1 MRKNWL
7 VISIVLIAMLSAFLH
22 AQITRLVFLEDFGGN
37 EATDPAVSPS
47 GTPGVVNY
55 RYNNKSESYSG
66 YYSVRKSRYHGSWH
80 YMDDHTVEN
89 DLERGYLMYVD
100 ANNNEIFYLK
110 DIEIGCSRDLTFG
123 VWAVNVNTYQQTH
136 DNWAKP
142 ILEFK
147 VTDYYTGDTLI
158 LKQTGEIHVDKVNVS
173 ALESATW
180 IHYTAKGT
188 IPKGVNKIHFEM
200 LTKQHAYLGG
210 DFAIDDIEIF
220 VDEPDNFVLSDMDAC
235 SNEELT
241 IKAPDIDYKSWFGD
255 DIYYTWEK
263 LSDDGTSWTTV
274 GYDKDLALGK
284 PDATMNGKYRMSANC
299 STDLF
304 CIVHSDTMT
313 LKVIETKDS
322 TINKKICRGETYS
335 FNGQEIKE
343 SGVYTYKTKSIIT
356 GCDSTVTL
364 NMDVI
369 EPKDSTINEKICQ
382 GETYSFNGQDIKK
395 RGVYTY
401 TTKSLI
407 TGCDSIVT
415 LNLEVIDLKDS
426 IINEKICRGETYTFN
441 GQNITESGIYTY
453 ITKSLIT
460 GCDSIVALVMNVIEP
475 KDSIINEKICRGE
488 TYSFNGQNIT
498 EGGVYTYKT
507 KSLIT
512 GCDSIVTLNM
522 DVIEPKD
529 STIDERMCKGETY
542 SFNGQEITES
552 GVYTYIT
559 KSLITGCDSIVTLNM
574 DVIEPKDSTIDE
586 RMCKGETYS
595 FNGQEIT
602 ESGVYTYITKSF
614 ITGCDSIVT
623 LNMDVIEPDETEITM
638 LMPQD
643 GFYEWEGDVYRKPGT
658 YKKMLK
664 NQFGCDS
671 LVVLTLD
678 ANPTVHVN
686 IPEGFSPNDDGIN
699 DTFVIQG
706 IENYADNRIRIFNRW
721 GNKVYEASPYRNDW
735 DGRNHEGGN
744 VGSDKLP
751 VGTYYYLLWLRKND
765 SPKKGYIYLNR

>member
-1 MRKNWL
+1 MHTTHRFFITLQNKPHADMKRTRI
-7 VISIVLIAMLSAFLH
+7 VILIALTTILAAFLH
-22 AQITRLVFLEDFGGN
+22 AQTTRLVFLEDFGGN

-47 GTPGVVNY
+47 GIPGVVNY
-55 RYNNKSESYSG
+55 RYNKNSESYSG
-66 YYSVRKSRYHGSWH
+66 YYSVRKSRYHSSWH
-80 YMDDHTVEN
+80 YMDDHTIEG
-89 DLERGYLMYVD
+89 DRERGYLMYVD
-100 ANNNEIFYLK
+100 ADDKEVFYIK
-110 DIEIGCSRDLTFG
+110 DLDIGCSRDLTFS
-123 VWAVNVNTYQQTH
+123 VWAINVNTYQQTH
-136 DNWAKP
+136 DKWAKP

-173 ALESATW
+173 ASESATW

-188 IPKGVNKIHFEM
+188 IPKGVSKIHFEM
-200 LTKQHAYLGG
+200 QTKQHAYLGG

-263 LSDDGTSWTTV
+263 LSDNGTSWTTV

-322 TINKKICRGETYS
+322 TINEKICRGETYA
-335 FNGQEIKE
+335 FNGQEITE
-343 SGVYTYKTKSIIT
+343 SGIYTYK
-356 GCDSTVTL
+356 
-364 NMDVI
+364 
-369 EPKDSTINEKICQ
+369 
-382 GETYSFNGQDIKK
+382 
-395 RGVYTY
+395 
-401 TTKSLI
+401 TKSLI

-441 GQNITESGIYTY
+441 GQNITES
-453 ITKSLIT
+453 
-460 GCDSIVALVMNVIEP
+460 
-475 KDSIINEKICRGE
+475 
-488 TYSFNGQNIT
+488 
-498 EGGVYTYKT
+498 GVYTYKT

-552 GVYTYIT
+552 GVYTYII
-559 KSLITGCDSIVTLNM
+559 KSL
-574 DVIEPKDSTIDE
+574 
-586 RMCKGETYS
+586 
-595 FNGQEIT
+595 
-602 ESGVYTYITKSF
+602 

-638 LMPQD
+638 LMPKD
-643 GFYEWEGDVYRKPGT
+643 GFYEWEGDLYRKPGT
-658 YKKMLK
+658 YKKLLK

-678 ANPTVHVN
+678 ANPTAHVN

-721 GNKVYEASPYRNDW
+721 GNMVYEASPYRNNW

-751 VGTYYYLLWLRKND
+751 VGTYYYLLWLHKND

>member
-1 MRKNWL
+1 MHTTHRFFITLQNKPHADMKRTRI
-7 VISIVLIAMLSAFLH
+7 VILIALTTILAAFLH
-22 AQITRLVFLEDFGGN
+22 EQTTRLVFLEDFGGN

-47 GTPGVVNY
+47 GIPGVVNY
-55 RYNNKSESYSG
+55 RYNKNSESYSG
-66 YYSVRKSRYHGSWH
+66 YYSVRKSRYHSSWH
-80 YMDDHTVEN
+80 YMDDHTIEG
-89 DLERGYLMYVD
+89 DRERGYLMYVD
-100 ANNNEIFYLK
+100 ADDKEVFYIK
-110 DIEIGCSRDLTFG
+110 DLDIGCSRDLTFS
-123 VWAVNVNTYQQTH
+123 VWAINVNTYQQTH

-173 ALESATW
+173 ASESATW

-263 LSDDGTSWTTV
+263 LSDNGTSWTTV

-322 TINKKICRGETYS
+322 TINKKICRGETYA

-369 EPKDSTINEKICQ
+369 EPKDSTINEKIC
-382 GETYSFNGQDIKK
+382 
-395 RGVYTY
+395 
-401 TTKSLI
+401 
-407 TGCDSIVT
+407 
-415 LNLEVIDLKDS
+415 
-426 IINEKICRGETYTFN
+426 RGETYTFN
-441 GQNITESGIYTY
+441 GQNITE
-453 ITKSLIT
+453 K
-460 GCDSIVALVMNVIEP
+460 
-475 KDSIINEKICRGE
+475 
-488 TYSFNGQNIT
+488 
-498 EGGVYTYKT
+498 GVYTYIT

-522 DVIEPKD
+522 DVIETKD
-529 STIDERMCKGETY
+529 STINEKICRGETY

-574 DVIEPKDSTIDE
+574 DVIEP
-586 RMCKGETYS
+586 
-595 FNGQEIT
+595 
-602 ESGVYTYITKSF
+602 
-614 ITGCDSIVT
+614 
-623 LNMDVIEPDETEITM
+623 DETEITM

-643 GFYEWEGDVYRKPGT
+643 GFYEWEGDLYRKPGT

-678 ANPTVHVN
+678 ANPTAHVN

-721 GNKVYEASPYRNDW
+721 GNKVYEASPYRNNW

-744 VGSDKLP
+744 VGSDKLS

>member
-1 MRKNWL
+1 MKNIRF
-7 VISIVLIAMLSAFLH
+7 VILIALTAILAAFLH
-22 AQITRLVFLEDFGGN
+22 AQTTRLVFLEDFGGN

-100 ANNNEIFYLK
+100 ADDKEVFYIK
-110 DIEIGCSRDLTFG
+110 DLDIGCSRDLTFG

-158 LKQTGEIHVDKVNVS
+158 LKKTGEIHVDKVNVS
-173 ALESATW
+173 ASESATW

-210 DFAIDDIEIF
+210 DFAIDDIEIY

-274 GYDKDLALGK
+274 GNDKDLALGK

-304 CIVHSDTMT
+304 CIAHSDTMT
-313 LKVIETKDS
+313 LKVIET
-322 TINKKICRGETYS
+322 
-335 FNGQEIKE
+335 
-343 SGVYTYKTKSIIT
+343 
-356 GCDSTVTL
+356 
-364 NMDVI
+364 
-369 EPKDSTINEKICQ
+369 KDSTINEKICQ
-382 GETYSFNGQDIKK
+382 GETYSFNGQDIKES
-395 RGVYTY
+395 GVYTY
-401 TTKSLI
+401 KTKSII

-415 LNLEVIDLKDS
+415 LNMD
-426 IINEKICRGETYTFN
+426 
-441 GQNITESGIYTY
+441 
-453 ITKSLIT
+453 
-460 GCDSIVALVMNVIEP
+460 VIEP
-475 KDSIINEKICRGE
+475 KDSVIDERICRGE
-488 TYSFNGQNIT
+488 TYSFNGQEIT

-522 DVIEPKD
+522 SVIEPKD
-529 STIDERMCKGETY
+529 STIDEKICRGETY
-542 SFNGQEITES
+542 TFNGQEITES
-552 GVYTYIT
+552 GVYTYT
-559 KSLITGCDSIVTLNM
+559 
-574 DVIEPKDSTIDE
+574 
-586 RMCKGETYS
+586 
-595 FNGQEIT
+595 
-602 ESGVYTYITKSF
+602 TKSF

-643 GFYEWEGDVYRKPGT
+643 GFYEWEGDVYRQPGT

-721 GNKVYEASPYRNDW
+721 GNKVYEASPYRNNW

>member
-1 MRKNWL
+1 MKNIRF
-7 VISIVLIAMLSAFLH
+7 VISIALTAILAAFLH
-22 AQITRLVFLEDFGGN
+22 AQTTRLVFLEDFGGN

-80 YMDDHTVEN
+80 YMDDHTIEG
-89 DLERGYLMYVD
+89 DRERGYLMYVD
-100 ANNNEIFYLK
+100 ADDKEVFYIK
-110 DIEIGCSRDLTFG
+110 DLDIGCSRDLTFG
-123 VWAVNVNTYQQTH
+123 VWAINVNTYQQTY

-173 ALESATW
+173 ASESATW

-210 DFAIDDIEIF
+210 DFAVDDIEIY
-220 VDEPDNFVLSDMDAC
+220 VDEPDNFVLSDIDAC

-304 CIVHSDTMT
+304 CIAHSDTMT

-322 TINKKICRGETYS
+322 TINEKICRGETYS
-335 FNGQEIKE
+335 FNGQNITEK
-343 SGVYTYKTKSIIT
+343 GVYTYKTKSIIT

-369 EPKDSTINEKICQ
+369 EPKDSTINEKICR
-382 GETYSFNGQDIKK
+382 GETYSFNGQDITES
-395 RGVYTY
+395 GVYTY
-401 TTKSLI
+401 KTKSLI

-415 LNLEVIDLKDS
+415 LNMS
-426 IINEKICRGETYTFN
+426 
-441 GQNITESGIYTY
+441 
-453 ITKSLIT
+453 
-460 GCDSIVALVMNVIEP
+460 VIEP
-475 KDSIINEKICRGE
+475 KDSTIDERMCKGE
-488 TYSFNGQNIT
+488 TYSFNGQEIT
-498 EGGVYTYKT
+498 ESGVYTYKT

-529 STIDERMCKGETY
+529 STIDERMCQGETY
-542 SFNGQEITES
+542 SFNGQNITES
-552 GVYTYIT
+552 GVYTYTT
-559 KSLITGCDSIVTLNM
+559 KSLV
-574 DVIEPKDSTIDE
+574 
-586 RMCKGETYS
+586 
-595 FNGQEIT
+595 
-602 ESGVYTYITKSF
+602 
-614 ITGCDSIVT
+614 TGCDSIVT

-643 GFYEWEGDVYRKPGT
+643 SFYEWEGDVYRQPGT

-721 GNKVYEASPYRNDW
+721 GNKVYEASPYRNNW

>member
-1 MRKNWL
+1 
-7 VISIVLIAMLSAFLH
+7 
-22 AQITRLVFLEDFGGN
+22 
-37 EATDPAVSPS
+37 
-47 GTPGVVNY
+47 
-55 RYNNKSESYSG
+55 
-66 YYSVRKSRYHGSWH
+66 
-80 YMDDHTVEN
+80 
-89 DLERGYLMYVD
+89 
-100 ANNNEIFYLK
+100 
-110 DIEIGCSRDLTFG
+110 
-123 VWAVNVNTYQQTH
+123 
-136 DNWAKP
+136 
-142 ILEFK
+142 
-147 VTDYYTGDTLI
+147 
-158 LKQTGEIHVDKVNVS
+158 
-173 ALESATW
+173 
-180 IHYTAKGT
+180 
-188 IPKGVNKIHFEM
+188 
-200 LTKQHAYLGG
+200 
-210 DFAIDDIEIF
+210 
-220 VDEPDNFVLSDMDAC
+220 
-235 SNEELT
+235 
-241 IKAPDIDYKSWFGD
+241 
-255 DIYYTWEK
+255 
-263 LSDDGTSWTTV
+263 
-274 GYDKDLALGK
+274 
-284 PDATMNGKYRMSANC
+284 MS
-299 STDLF
+299 
-304 CIVHSDTMT
+304 
-313 LKVIETKDS
+313 
-322 TINKKICRGETYS
+322 
-335 FNGQEIKE
+335 
-343 SGVYTYKTKSIIT
+343 
-356 GCDSTVTL
+356 
-364 NMDVI
+364 VI

-475 KDSIINEKICRGE
+475 KDSTINEKICR
-488 TYSFNGQNIT
+488 
-498 EGGVYTYKT
+498 
-507 KSLIT
+507 
-512 GCDSIVTLNM
+512 
-522 DVIEPKD
+522 
-529 STIDERMCKGETY
+529 GETY

-552 GVYTYIT
+552 GVYTYKT

-643 GFYEWEGDVYRKPGT
+643 GFYEWEGDLYRKPGT

-721 GNKVYEASPYRNDW
+721 GNKVYEASPYRNNW

>member
-1 MRKNWL
+1 MHTTHRFFITLQNKPHADMKRTRI
-7 VISIVLIAMLSAFLH
+7 VILIALTTILAAFLH
-22 AQITRLVFLEDFGGN
+22 AQTTRLVFLEDFGGN

-47 GTPGVVNY
+47 GIPGVVNY
-55 RYNNKSESYSG
+55 RYNKNSESYSG
-66 YYSVRKSRYHGSWH
+66 YYSVRKSRYHSSWH
-80 YMDDHTVEN
+80 YMDDHTIEG
-89 DLERGYLMYVD
+89 DRERGYLMYVD
-100 ANNNEIFYLK
+100 ADDKEVFYIK
-110 DIEIGCSRDLTFG
+110 DLDIGCSRDLTFS
-123 VWAVNVNTYQQTH
+123 VWAINVNTYQQTH

-147 VTDYYTGDTLI
+147 GTDYYTGDTLI

-173 ALESATW
+173 ASESATW

-188 IPKGVNKIHFEM
+188 IPKGVSKIHFEM

-263 LSDDGTSWTTV
+263 LSDNGTSWTTV
-274 GYDKDLALGK
+274 SYDQDLSLGK

-322 TINKKICRGETYS
+322 TINKKICRGETYA

-369 EPKDSTINEKICQ
+369 EPKDSTINEKICR
-382 GETYSFNGQDIKK
+382 GETYTFNGQNITEK
-395 RGVYTY
+395 GVYTY

-407 TGCDSIVT
+407 TGCDSIVA

-460 GCDSIVALVMNVIEP
+460 GCDSIV
-475 KDSIINEKICRGE
+475 
-488 TYSFNGQNIT
+488 
-498 EGGVYTYKT
+498 
-507 KSLIT
+507 
-512 GCDSIVTLNM
+512 TLNM
-522 DVIEPKD
+522 DVIETKD
-529 STIDERMCKGETY
+529 STINEKICR
-542 SFNGQEITES
+542 
-552 GVYTYIT
+552 
-559 KSLITGCDSIVTLNM
+559 
-574 DVIEPKDSTIDE
+574 
-586 RMCKGETYS
+586 GETYS

-678 ANPTVHVN
+678 ANPTAHVN

-721 GNKVYEASPYRNDW
+721 GNKVYEASPYRNNW

-751 VGTYYYLLWLRKND
+751 VGTYYYLLWLHKND

>member
-1 MRKNWL
+1 M
-7 VISIVLIAMLSAFLH
+7 IALTTILAAFLH
-22 AQITRLVFLEDFGGN
+22 AQTTRLVFLEDFGGN

-47 GTPGVVNY
+47 GIPGVVNY
-55 RYNNKSESYSG
+55 RYNKNSESYSG
-66 YYSVRKSRYHGSWH
+66 YYSVRKSRYHSSWH
-80 YMDDHTVEN
+80 YMDDHTIEG
-89 DLERGYLMYVD
+89 DRERGYLMYVD
-100 ANNNEIFYLK
+100 ADDKEVFYIK
-110 DIEIGCSRDLTFG
+110 DLDIGCSRDLTFS
-123 VWAVNVNTYQQTH
+123 VWAINVNTYQQTH

-173 ALESATW
+173 ASESATW

-188 IPKGVNKIHFEM
+188 IPKGVSKIHFEM

-274 GYDKDLALGK
+274 SYDQDLSLGK

-322 TINKKICRGETYS
+322 TINKKICRGETYA

-356 GCDSTVTL
+356 GCDST
-364 NMDVI
+364 
-369 EPKDSTINEKICQ
+369 
-382 GETYSFNGQDIKK
+382 
-395 RGVYTY
+395 
-401 TTKSLI
+401 
-407 TGCDSIVT
+407 
-415 LNLEVIDLKDS
+415 
-426 IINEKICRGETYTFN
+426 
-441 GQNITESGIYTY
+441 
-453 ITKSLIT
+453 
-460 GCDSIVALVMNVIEP
+460 
-475 KDSIINEKICRGE
+475 
-488 TYSFNGQNIT
+488 
-498 EGGVYTYKT
+498 
-507 KSLIT
+507 
-512 GCDSIVTLNM
+512 VTLNM

-559 KSLITGCDSIVTLNM
+559 KSL
-574 DVIEPKDSTIDE
+574 
-586 RMCKGETYS
+586 
-595 FNGQEIT
+595 
-602 ESGVYTYITKSF
+602 

-678 ANPTVHVN
+678 ANPTAHVN

-721 GNKVYEASPYRNDW
+721 GNKVYEASPYRNNW

-744 VGSDKLP
+744 VGSDKLS

>member
-1 MRKNWL
+1 MKRTRI
-7 VISIVLIAMLSAFLH
+7 VILIALTTILAAFLH
-22 AQITRLVFLEDFGGN
+22 AQTTRLVFLEDFGGN

-55 RYNNKSESYSG
+55 RYNKNSESYSG
-66 YYSVRKSRYHGSWH
+66 YYSVRKSRYHSSWH
-80 YMDDHTVEN
+80 YMDDHTVEG
-89 DLERGYLMYVD
+89 DRERGYLMYVD
-100 ANNNEIFYLK
+100 ADDKEVFYIK
-110 DIEIGCSRDLTFG
+110 DLDIGCSRDLTFG
-123 VWAVNVNTYQQTH
+123 VWAINVNTYQQTH

-173 ALESATW
+173 ASESATW

-263 LSDDGTSWTTV
+263 LSDNGTSWTTV

-343 SGVYTYKTKSIIT
+343 SGVYTYKTKS
-356 GCDSTVTL
+356 
-364 NMDVI
+364 
-369 EPKDSTINEKICQ
+369 
-382 GETYSFNGQDIKK
+382 
-395 RGVYTY
+395 
-401 TTKSLI
+401 
-407 TGCDSIVT
+407 
-415 LNLEVIDLKDS
+415 
-426 IINEKICRGETYTFN
+426 
-441 GQNITESGIYTY
+441 
-453 ITKSLIT
+453 
-460 GCDSIVALVMNVIEP
+460 
-475 KDSIINEKICRGE
+475 
-488 TYSFNGQNIT
+488 
-498 EGGVYTYKT
+498 
-507 KSLIT
+507 LIT

-574 DVIEPKDSTIDE
+574 DVIEP
-586 RMCKGETYS
+586 
-595 FNGQEIT
+595 
-602 ESGVYTYITKSF
+602 
-614 ITGCDSIVT
+614 
-623 LNMDVIEPDETEITM
+623 DETEITM

-658 YKKMLK
+658 YKKMQK

-671 LVVLTLD
+671 IVTLTLD
-678 ANPTVHVN
+678 ANPTAHVN

-721 GNKVYEASPYRNDW
+721 GNKVYEASPYRNNW

>member
-1 MRKNWL
+1 MKNIRF
-7 VISIVLIAMLSAFLH
+7 VISIALTAILAAFLH
-22 AQITRLVFLEDFGGN
+22 AQTTRLVFLEDFGGN
-37 EATDPAVSPS
+37 ETTDPGVSPS

-55 RYNNKSESYSG
+55 TYNTASQSYSG
-66 YYSVRKSRYHGSWH
+66 HYSIRKSRYHSSWH
-80 YMDDHTVEN
+80 YMDDHTLEG
-89 DLERGYLMYVD
+89 DRERGYLMYVD
-100 ANNNEIFYLK
+100 ADDKEVFYIK
-110 DIEIGCSRDLTFG
+110 DLDIGCSRDLTFG
-123 VWAVNVNTYQQTH
+123 VWAINVNTYQQTG
-136 DNWAKP
+136 DSWAKP

-158 LKQTGEIHVDKVNVS
+158 LKQTGEIHVEKVNVS
-173 ALESATW
+173 ASESATW

-210 DFAIDDIEIF
+210 DFAVDDIEIF
-220 VDEPDNFVLSDMDAC
+220 VDQPDNFVLSDMSAC

-274 GYDKDLALGK
+274 GYDQDLSLGK
-284 PDATMNGKYRMSANC
+284 PDATMNDKYRMSANC

-322 TINKKICRGETYS
+322 TI
-335 FNGQEIKE
+335 
-343 SGVYTYKTKSIIT
+343 
-356 GCDSTVTL
+356 D
-364 NMDVI
+364 
-369 EPKDSTINEKICQ
+369 
-382 GETYSFNGQDIKK
+382 
-395 RGVYTY
+395 
-401 TTKSLI
+401 
-407 TGCDSIVT
+407 
-415 LNLEVIDLKDS
+415 
-426 IINEKICRGETYTFN
+426 EKICR
-441 GQNITESGIYTY
+441 
-453 ITKSLIT
+453 
-460 GCDSIVALVMNVIEP
+460 
-475 KDSIINEKICRGE
+475 
-488 TYSFNGQNIT
+488 
-498 EGGVYTYKT
+498 
-507 KSLIT
+507 
-512 GCDSIVTLNM
+512 
-522 DVIEPKD
+522 
-529 STIDERMCKGETY
+529 GETY

-552 GVYTYIT
+552 GVYTYTT
-559 KSLITGCDSIVTLNM
+559 KSL
-574 DVIEPKDSTIDE
+574 
-586 RMCKGETYS
+586 
-595 FNGQEIT
+595 
-602 ESGVYTYITKSF
+602 

-658 YKKMLK
+658 YKEMLK

-678 ANPTVHVN
+678 ANPTVHVI

-721 GNKVYEASPYRNDW
+721 GNKVYEASPYRNNW

-765 SPKKGYIYLNR
+765 SPKKG

>member
-22 AQITRLVFLEDFGGN
+22 AQTTRLVFLEDFGGN
-37 EATDPAVSPS
+37 ETTDPAVSPS
-47 GTPGVVNY
+47 GIPGVVNY

-66 YYSVRKSRYHGSWH
+66 YYSVRKSRYHSSWH
-80 YMDDHTVEN
+80 YMDDHTIEG
-89 DLERGYLMYVD
+89 DRERGYLMYVD
-100 ANNNEIFYLK
+100 ADDKEVFYIK
-110 DIEIGCSRDLTFG
+110 DLDIGCSRDLTFG
-123 VWAVNVNTYQQTH
+123 VWAINVNTYQQTY

-173 ALESATW
+173 ASESATW

-210 DFAIDDIEIF
+210 DFAVDDIEIY

-284 PDATMNGKYRMSANC
+284 PNATMNGKYRMSANC

-322 TINKKICRGETYS
+322 TINKKICRGETYT
-335 FNGQEIKE
+335 FNGQEITE
-343 SGVYTYKTKSIIT
+343 NGVYTYKTKSIIT
-356 GCDSTVTL
+356 GCDSIVTL
-364 NMDVI
+364 NMSVI
-369 EPKDSTINEKICQ
+369 EPKDST
-382 GETYSFNGQDIKK
+382 
-395 RGVYTY
+395 
-401 TTKSLI
+401 
-407 TGCDSIVT
+407 
-415 LNLEVIDLKDS
+415 
-426 IINEKICRGETYTFN
+426 INEKICRGETYTFN

-453 ITKSLIT
+453 ITKSL
-460 GCDSIVALVMNVIEP
+460 
-475 KDSIINEKICRGE
+475 
-488 TYSFNGQNIT
+488 
-498 EGGVYTYKT
+498 
-507 KSLIT
+507 
-512 GCDSIVTLNM
+512 
-522 DVIEPKD
+522 
-529 STIDERMCKGETY
+529 
-542 SFNGQEITES
+542 
-552 GVYTYIT
+552 
-559 KSLITGCDSIVTLNM
+559 
-574 DVIEPKDSTIDE
+574 
-586 RMCKGETYS
+586 
-595 FNGQEIT
+595 
-602 ESGVYTYITKSF
+602 

-643 GFYEWEGDVYRKPGT
+643 GFYEWEGDVYRQPGT

-721 GNKVYEASPYRNDW
+721 GNKVYEASPYRNNW

>member
-7 VISIVLIAMLSAFLH
+7 VISIVLMAMLSAFLH
-22 AQITRLVFLEDFGGN
+22 AQTTRLVFLEDFGGN

-100 ANNNEIFYLK
+100 ANDKEVFYIK
-110 DIEIGCSRDLTFG
+110 DLDIGCSRDLTFS
-123 VWAVNVNTYQQTH
+123 VWAINVNTYQQTH

-173 ALESATW
+173 ASESATW

-210 DFAIDDIEIF
+210 DFAIDDIEIY

-322 TINKKICRGETYS
+322 TINEKICRGETYS

-343 SGVYTYKTKSIIT
+343 SGVYTYKTKSLIT

-369 EPKDSTINEKICQ
+369 EPKDSTINEKICR
-382 GETYSFNGQDIKK
+382 GETYSFNGQNITEG
-395 RGVYTY
+395 GVYTY
-401 TTKSLI
+401 KTKSLI

-415 LNLEVIDLKDS
+415 L
-426 IINEKICRGETYTFN
+426 
-441 GQNITESGIYTY
+441 
-453 ITKSLIT
+453 
-460 GCDSIVALVMNVIEP
+460 VMNVIEP
-475 KDSIINEKICRGE
+475 KDSTINEKICRGE

-552 GVYTYIT
+552 GVYTYTT
-559 KSLITGCDSIVTLNM
+559 KSLV
-574 DVIEPKDSTIDE
+574 
-586 RMCKGETYS
+586 
-595 FNGQEIT
+595 
-602 ESGVYTYITKSF
+602 
-614 ITGCDSIVT
+614 TGCDSIVT

-658 YKKMLK
+658 YKKLLK

-721 GNKVYEASPYRNDW
+721 GNKVYEASPYRNNW

-744 VGSDKLP
+744 VGSDRLP

>member
-1 MRKNWL
+1 
-7 VISIVLIAMLSAFLH
+7 
-22 AQITRLVFLEDFGGN
+22 
-37 EATDPAVSPS
+37 
-47 GTPGVVNY
+47 
-55 RYNNKSESYSG
+55 
-66 YYSVRKSRYHGSWH
+66 
-80 YMDDHTVEN
+80 
-89 DLERGYLMYVD
+89 
-100 ANNNEIFYLK
+100 
-110 DIEIGCSRDLTFG
+110 
-123 VWAVNVNTYQQTH
+123 
-136 DNWAKP
+136 
-142 ILEFK
+142 
-147 VTDYYTGDTLI
+147 
-158 LKQTGEIHVDKVNVS
+158 
-173 ALESATW
+173 
-180 IHYTAKGT
+180 
-188 IPKGVNKIHFEM
+188 
-200 LTKQHAYLGG
+200 
-210 DFAIDDIEIF
+210 
-220 VDEPDNFVLSDMDAC
+220 
-235 SNEELT
+235 
-241 IKAPDIDYKSWFGD
+241 
-255 DIYYTWEK
+255 
-263 LSDDGTSWTTV
+263 
-274 GYDKDLALGK
+274 
-284 PDATMNGKYRMSANC
+284 
-299 STDLF
+299 
-304 CIVHSDTMT
+304 
-313 LKVIETKDS
+313 
-322 TINKKICRGETYS
+322 
-335 FNGQEIKE
+335 
-343 SGVYTYKTKSIIT
+343 
-356 GCDSTVTL
+356 
-364 NMDVI
+364 
-369 EPKDSTINEKICQ
+369 
-382 GETYSFNGQDIKK
+382 
-395 RGVYTY
+395 
-401 TTKSLI
+401 
-407 TGCDSIVT
+407 
-415 LNLEVIDLKDS
+415 
-426 IINEKICRGETYTFN
+426 
-441 GQNITESGIYTY
+441 
-453 ITKSLIT
+453 
-460 GCDSIVALVMNVIEP
+460 
-475 KDSIINEKICRGE
+475 
-488 TYSFNGQNIT
+488 
-498 EGGVYTYKT
+498 
-507 KSLIT
+507 
-512 GCDSIVTLNM
+512 
-522 DVIEPKD
+522 
-529 STIDERMCKGETY
+529 MCKGETY

>member
-1 MRKNWL
+1 MKRTRI
-7 VISIVLIAMLSAFLH
+7 VILIALTTILAAFLH
-22 AQITRLVFLEDFGGN
+22 AQTTRLVFLEDFGGN

-47 GTPGVVNY
+47 GIPGVVNY
-55 RYNNKSESYSG
+55 RYNKNSESYSG
-66 YYSVRKSRYHGSWH
+66 YYSVRKSRYHSSWH
-80 YMDDHTVEN
+80 YMDDHTVGG
-89 DLERGYLMYVD
+89 DRERGYLMYVD
-100 ANNNEIFYLK
+100 ADDKEVFYIK
-110 DIEIGCSRDLTFG
+110 DLDIGCSRDLTFS
-123 VWAVNVNTYQQTH
+123 VWAINVNTYQQTH
-136 DNWAKP
+136 DKWAKP

-173 ALESATW
+173 ASESATW

-188 IPKGVNKIHFEM
+188 IPKGVSKIHFEM

-263 LSDDGTSWTTV
+263 LSDNGTSWTTV

-322 TINKKICRGETYS
+322 TINEKICRGETYA
-335 FNGQEIKE
+335 FNGQEITE
-343 SGVYTYKTKSIIT
+343 SGIYTYK
-356 GCDSTVTL
+356 
-364 NMDVI
+364 
-369 EPKDSTINEKICQ
+369 
-382 GETYSFNGQDIKK
+382 
-395 RGVYTY
+395 
-401 TTKSLI
+401 TKSLI

-475 KDSIINEKICRGE
+475 KDSTINEKICRGKTYTFNGQNITESGVYTYKTKSLITGCDSIVTLNMDVIEPKDSTIDERMCKGE
-488 TYSFNGQNIT
+488 TYSFNGQEIT
-498 EGGVYTYKT
+498 ESGVYTYII

-574 DVIEPKDSTIDE
+574 DVIEP
-586 RMCKGETYS
+586 
-595 FNGQEIT
+595 
-602 ESGVYTYITKSF
+602 
-614 ITGCDSIVT
+614 
-623 LNMDVIEPDETEITM
+623 DETEITM
-638 LMPQD
+638 LMPKD
-643 GFYEWEGDVYRKPGT
+643 GFYEWEGDLYRKPGT
-658 YKKMLK
+658 YKKLLK

-678 ANPTVHVN
+678 ANPTAHVN

-721 GNKVYEASPYRNDW
+721 GNMVYEASPYRNNW

-751 VGTYYYLLWLRKND
+751 VGTYYYLLWLHKND